1 MAQDRG
7 QRSQGNFLMAECGI
21 QTLANVQM
29 LPFALK
35 FCSGT
40 TLSTLRTA
48 ASMFSEA
55 IPESSLLWSELLSES
70 SAFLHDDKTS
80 TMQKAQ
86 RLSAAVERCKLQ
98 REDADAPIERPPVNK
113 SQRYRLIVTGARGSG
128 ISSLVQLMAR
138 RDELKSHQGKDMSLM
153 NFSAELN
160 NQKLSISAV
169 DKRSTA
175 IVTPFSAA
183 LYNGH
188 SAALFVFDA
197 SCMEDS
203 LNKAAW
209 CIAELKQTVG
219 PNKFRLM
226 PKLLVC
232 HKADLLPK
240 ESPQKLLRQLPAI
253 CEALLTSYGMDL
265 VFTSREDPG
274 SVDLAVALAAEHW
287 PETDP
292 DDASRKFPTISR
304 QQLRPTRT
312 VVRRNTVVNSQPRRP
327 ANILEELRARV
338 PRVE

>member
-188 SAALFVFDA
+188 SATRRIFCQRNRHRSCFD
-197 SCMEDS
+197 SC
-203 LNKAAW
+203 
-209 CIAELKQTVG
+209 Q
-219 PNKFRLM
+219 R
-226 PKLLVC
+226 
-232 HKADLLPK
+232 
-240 ESPQKLLRQLPAI
+240 
-253 CEALLTSYGMDL
+253 
-265 VFTSREDPG
+265 
-274 SVDLAVALAAEHW
+274 SVKHC
-287 PETDP
+287 
-292 DDASRKFPTISR
+292 
-304 QQLRPTRT
+304 
-312 VVRRNTVVNSQPRRP
+312 
-327 ANILEELRARV
+327 
-338 PRVE
+338 

>member
-1 MAQDRG
+1 MAA
-7 QRSQGNFLMAECGI
+7 MAECGI
-21 QTLANVQM
+21 QTLANIQM

-40 TLSTLRTA
+40 TLSMLRA
-48 ASMFSEA
+48 ASSMFSEA
-55 IPESSLLWSELLSES
+55 IPESSVLWEELLFES
-70 SAFLHDDKTS
+70 PAWLHDGKTS

-86 RLSAAVERCKLQ
+86 RLSAATERCKLD
-98 REDADAPIERPPVNK
+98 RVDATAPTETPVSK
-113 SQRYRLIVTGARGSG
+113 SQRYRLIVTGARRSG
-128 ISSLVQLMAR
+128 ISTLVRLMAR
-138 RDELKSHQGKDMSLM
+138 RDELESHQGKDMSLM
-153 NFSAELN
+153 NFSAELS

-175 IVTPFSAA
+175 IVTPLSAA

-188 SAALFVFDA
+188 TAALFVFDA

-203 LNKAAW
+203 LTKAAW
-209 CIAELKQTVG
+209 CISELRQTVG
-219 PNKFRLM
+219 LKKFRLM

-240 ESPQKLLRQLPAI
+240 EAPQTLLQELPPM
-253 CEALLTSYGMDL
+253 CEALLMNYGMDL
-265 VFTSREDPG
+265 IFTSREDPS
-274 SVDLAVALAAEHW
+274 SVDMAVALAAERW

-312 VVRRNTVVNSQPRRP
+312 VVRRNTVVNLQPRRP

-338 PRVE
+338 PRVD

>member
-1 MAQDRG
+1 
-7 QRSQGNFLMAECGI
+7 MAECGI

-98 REDADAPIERPPVNK
+98 REDADAADAPIERPPVNK

-287 PETDP
+287 PETGP

-327 ANILEELRARV
+327 ANILEELRDRKSV
-338 PRVE
+338 V

>member
-1 MAQDRG
+1 MT
-7 QRSQGNFLMAECGI
+7 ECGI
-21 QTLANVQM
+21 QTLANIQM

-40 TLSTLRTA
+40 TLSMLRAA
-48 ASMFSEA
+48 ASMFLEA
-55 IPESSLLWSELLSES
+55 IPENSLLWEDLLFES
-70 SAFLHDDKTS
+70 PAWLRGKMS

-86 RLSAAVERCKLQ
+86 RLSAAFDRCTLA
-98 REDADAPIERPPVNK
+98 REDCTIETVPVSK
-113 SQRYRLIVTGARGSG
+113 SHRYRLIVTGARGSG
-128 ISSLVQLMAR
+128 ISTLVRLLSR
-138 RDELKSHQGKDMSLM
+138 RYESKSQGKDLSLM
-153 NFSAELN
+153 NFSASLN
-160 NQKLSISAV
+160 GQKLTISAV
-169 DKRSTA
+169 DKRSTT

-188 SAALFVFDA
+188 TAALFVFDA
-197 SCMEDS
+197 GCMEDS

-209 CIAELKQTVG
+209 CISELKQTVG

-240 ESPQKLLRQLPAI
+240 KSPQTLLQELPAI
-253 CEALLTSYGMDL
+253 CQALLMTYGMDL
-265 VFTSREDPG
+265 VFTSQNDLS
-274 SVDLAVALAAEHW
+274 SVDLAFALAAEHW
-287 PETDP
+287 PEEDP

-312 VVRRNTVVNSQPRRP
+312 VVRRNTVVNLHPQRP